1 MKTYFII
8 LMILMMSIFCFAQET
23 ISLEDVRNLALANSR
38 TLAEINLSLQSS
50 ALDEK
55 ADNFK
60 YLPSLSLG
68 ASASASLWGD
78 QSIIDSFDAGANLS
92 ITESI
97 TIWNGGRNTL
107 LKEITN
113 IATERTRQEAL
124 AAYFSVLDA
133 ADKAYYRVLETQ
145 ASLDL
150 ANLSLENSA
159 MALSIAEIRRESG
172 MLNITDLLQA
182 QADYESR
189 KTSVNQAKGNLS
201 LALASLKSIT
211 KLSELPN
218 LQTIDFANYNSLIEK
233 LSQFS
238 DEAMNNLFAELRK
251 VLSAKNPDYSIAAL
265 SLQSAEQNLNLAS
278 KDYYPS
284 VSASVS
290 TGLGY
295 TYKNGFDLSDSRVTL
310 SASIPLDFWATANS
324 VQKEK
329 IAQQRSLLGY
339 EDTQTQFDIDVQTG
353 ILNCITQAG
362 TVISSQKT
370 LEYTEKNY
378 ESVLELYRLSQK
390 SVSEL
395 ATASTSLSS
404 TRNQLINAQYS
415 FLSCLSVIRSLGA
428 FESDQDVIDF
438 LSENQVSKK

>member
-1 MKTYFII
+1 MKKIFAVSMFFCI
-8 LMILMMSIFCFAQET
+8 MINCFAQET
-23 ISLEDVRNLALANSR
+23 ISLEDVRNLALENSR
-38 TLAEINLSLQSS
+38 ALAEINLSLQSA

-68 ASASASLWGD
+68 GSASASLWGN
-78 QSIIDSFDAGANLS
+78 QSILDSFDAGVNFN
-92 ITESI
+92 ITESV

-113 IATERTRQEAL
+113 IATERTRKEAL
-124 AAYFSVLDA
+124 AAYFSVLDS

-145 ASLDL
+145 ASLEL

-159 MALSIAEIRRESG
+159 MALSIAEIRRQSG

-182 QADYESR
+182 QADYESK

-211 KLSELPN
+211 KIPELPN
-218 LQTIDFANYNSLIEK
+218 LQTIDFTNYKSLIEK
-233 LSQFS
+233 LSLLS
-238 DEAMNNLFAELRK
+238 DESMNNLFVELRQI
-251 VLSAKNPDYSIAAL
+251 LSEKNPDFSIAAL
-265 SLQSAEQNLNLAS
+265 SLQSAEQSLNLAT
-278 KDYYPS
+278 KDYYPN

-290 TGLGY
+290 TGIGY
-295 TYKNGFDLSDSRVTL
+295 TYKNGLDLSDGRVTL
-310 SASIPLDFWATANS
+310 SASIPLDFWVTANNI
-324 VQKEK
+324 QKEK
-329 IAQQRSLLGY
+329 IAQQRSLLSY
-339 EDTQTQFDIDVQTG
+339 EDTQNQFDIDVQTG

-378 ESVLELYRLSQK
+378 ESVLELYRLSQN
-390 SVSEL
+390 SISEL
-395 ATASTSLSS
+395 ATASALLSS

-415 FLSCLSVIRSLGA
+415 FLSNLSVIRSLGA
-428 FESDQDVIDF
+428 FESDQEVIDF
-438 LSENQVSKK
+438 LMNTSM